1 MSEQALG
8 FEYARVFNIPGDWI
22 YQGTEYLSG
31 FEYVRVLDIPRLLI
45 CQVYT
50 GFEYAWLCL
59 NVPKSVWMAFVLHL
73 PIVIPYL
80 KES

>member
-1 MSEQALG
+1 MFLVLNMSEFWIYHG
-8 FEYARVFNIPGDWI
+8 SEYARFT
-22 YQGTEYLSG
+22 Q
-31 FEYVRVLDIPRLLI
+31 
-45 CQVYT
+45 